1 MNTKLHSGI
10 MFNSGPNAPCN
21 VIREPKDG
29 WLSLLQRYL
38 KGNTSNFHHYCQ
50 HWQVCKRNLHHIGHL
65 RHMGQMQ
72 EILLFFFFFLLAT
85 GVCGPA
91 DCMKSE
97 KEFHTVLYLFYIVN
111 CLQMTKCNRSI
122 LYCFV
127 CKEF

>member
-29 WLSLLQRYL
+29 WLSLLQCYL
-38 KGNTSNFHHYCQ
+38 KGNTSNFHHLIGSIGKFASEIAS
-50 HWQVCKRNLHHIGHL
+50 HWPPQAHGANARNSVV
-65 RHMGQMQ
+65 
-72 EILLFFFFFLLAT
+72 FFFFLLAT